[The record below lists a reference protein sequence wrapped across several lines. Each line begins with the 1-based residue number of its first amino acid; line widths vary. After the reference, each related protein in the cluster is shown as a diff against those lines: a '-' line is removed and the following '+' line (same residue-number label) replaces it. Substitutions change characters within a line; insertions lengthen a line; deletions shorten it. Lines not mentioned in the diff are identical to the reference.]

1 MAPQSFFA
9 VPQRFFLSNAH
20 VRPID
25 FEQCSF
31 NPEATPMQTLVSRLT
46 TTFVDDAIELVKGF
60 GKVVVH
66 IATAPIERI
75 ASACDVGGV
84 LARRQSARRLRAMM
98 KAHRPRSPWKRSL
111 SPFASLHYLT

>member
-1 MAPQSFFA
+1 MTPQCFFA
-9 VPQRFFLSNAH
+9 FPQRFFLSVAH
-20 VRPID
+20 VCPIY

-60 GKVVVH
+60 GKVIAH

-75 ASACDVGGV
+75 ANACDVGGV
-84 LARRQSARRLRAMM
+84 LARRQAARSLRTTP
-98 KAHRPRSPWKRSL
+98 KAHRPRSPW
-111 SPFASLHYLT
+111 